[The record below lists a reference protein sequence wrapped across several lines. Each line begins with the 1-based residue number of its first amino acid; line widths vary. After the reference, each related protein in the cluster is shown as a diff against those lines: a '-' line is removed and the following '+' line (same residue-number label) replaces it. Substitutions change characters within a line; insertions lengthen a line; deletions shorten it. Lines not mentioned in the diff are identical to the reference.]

1 MCELLGGR
9 YGEHIDLYR
18 AISQEAPEAMARR
31 VKQYRSEGY
40 KKFQLKVGGDPD
52 VDIERIHATAA
63 ELQPGDVLDA
73 DANTGWL
80 TPVAHA
86 STQGKTPRHFG
97 VDPTGR
103 WLLAENQDSGTV
115 VVFAIDAAT
124 GRLTPTGQSVEVPAP
139 VCAVFV
145 PIK

>member
-1 MCELLGGR
+1 MSDHTPIE
-9 YGEHIDLYR
+9 
-18 AISQEAPEAMARR
+18 
-31 VKQYRSEGY
+31 
-40 KKFQLKVGGDPD
+40 D
-52 VDIERIHATAA
+52 V
-63 ELQPGDVLDA
+63 A
-73 DANTGWL
+73 DAVHDLAENAVKSTVVTGVKWFHR
-80 TPVAHA
+80 VE
-86 STQGKTPRHFG
+86 HFLEL
-97 VDPTGR
+97 VLFTGR